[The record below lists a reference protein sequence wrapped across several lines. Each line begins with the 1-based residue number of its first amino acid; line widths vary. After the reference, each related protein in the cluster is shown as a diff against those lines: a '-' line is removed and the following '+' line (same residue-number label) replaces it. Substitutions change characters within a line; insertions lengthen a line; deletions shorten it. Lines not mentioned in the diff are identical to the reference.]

1 MQRQEKR
8 EKRARDQQQ
17 AFEKAAA
24 AAEES
29 KRQAF
34 RRHPGNR
41 SPATGNPDV
50 NTDKLII
57 PEMPDESANISRPR
71 RGVALANAALQ
82 VLGLRGKV
90 AGFFGTSP
98 KANALESKQSSFS
111 ERSLDHQGNQNI
123 GGGAD
128 AVDAR
133 SLFQLLDPL
142 HASTSRTVLTCATS
156 AQTRVVPRK

>member
-1 MQRQEKR
+1 M
-8 EKRARDQQQ
+8 
-17 AFEKAAA
+17 
-24 AAEES
+24 
-29 KRQAF
+29 
-34 RRHPGNR
+34 
-41 SPATGNPDV
+41 

-123 GGGAD
+123 GDGAD
-128 AVDAR
+128 GVDAR

-142 HASTSRTVLTCATS
+142 HASTSRTVLDV
-156 AQTRVVPRK
+156 AQRLRKLVLSRESSQG